1 MRKIA
6 GEIAGERSRHTG
18 RITTLTASPFVPRRA
33 ALMDFQPA
41 IVSLLP
47 DRDPEIHRVL
57 IERQADVITTRE
69 PAEL

>member
-18 RITTLTASPFVPRRA
+18 RITTLTASPFVPRRT
-33 ALMDFQPA
+33 ALMDFRPA
-41 IVSLLP
+41 IGLLP
-47 DRDPEIHRVL
+47 AHDPEVRRVL